1 MTHTVGYL
9 RNIRWRLGR
18 ESQTAPPV
26 TEGEAAMATGPF
38 VGTSGP
44 ADGIKT
50 DSALGGAALPALP
63 GYPRQVPTLA
73 VVGAGPKGIAIAAKA
88 RALAAAG
95 LPAPRVVLVDRG
107 EVAGNWSGRQGYTN
121 GLLPLGTPPEKDVGY
136 PYAANWGDASAD
148 VVAAMAEY
156 SWQRHLIRHGVYSD
170 WVDRGR
176 MRPTHRQWCA
186 YLREVAEVA
195 EAEIVSG
202 VVTGLEV
209 ADGDRWEVTLEAGD
223 AIAADGVVITGAG
236 PAITVPGQPRD
247 HTRVLDGRTYW
258 LAAHELQRERAL
270 NVCVVG
276 SGETAASVVIDLLK
290 RCHKHSAIDV
300 LTTRGVLYSRG
311 ESYDENRFYSD
322 PGDWPRLAEAHRRE
336 FLDRTDRGVFSL
348 QAEATLNQARGFR
361 ALAGRAVAVEAREQD
376 VIVTIG
382 YGEERERVA
391 YDAVV
396 VAIGFDGR
404 WFEALLGDAA
414 SSRYQEALGGG
425 GLERHIGLD
434 LSVAGLAPLHLPVM
448 AGLAQ
453 GPGFPNLS
461 CLGLLSDRVLR
472 RYVAVKQTGAL
483 VPERRELA

>member
-1 MTHTVGYL
+1 M
-9 RNIRWRLGR
+9 
-18 ESQTAPPV
+18 
-26 TEGEAAMATGPF
+26 
-38 VGTSGP
+38 
-44 ADGIKT
+44 
-50 DSALGGAALPALP
+50 
-63 GYPRQVPTLA
+63 
-73 VVGAGPKGIAIAAKA
+73 GAGPKGIAIAAKA

-136 PYAANWGDASAD
+136 PYAASWGDASAD

-170 WVDRGR
+170 WIDRGR
-176 MRPTHRQWCA
+176 MRPAHRQWCA

-247 HTRVLDGRTYW
+247 HARVLDGRTYW

-290 RCHKHSAIDV
+290 RFHKHSAIDV

-348 QAEATLNQARGFR
+348 QAEATLNRARGFR

-404 WFEALLGDAA
+404 WFEALLGDTA
-414 SSRYQEALGGG
+414 SGRYREALGGG

-434 LSVAGLAPLHLPVM
+434 LSVAALAPLHLPVM

-472 RYVAVKQTGAL
+472 RYVAVKQAGAL